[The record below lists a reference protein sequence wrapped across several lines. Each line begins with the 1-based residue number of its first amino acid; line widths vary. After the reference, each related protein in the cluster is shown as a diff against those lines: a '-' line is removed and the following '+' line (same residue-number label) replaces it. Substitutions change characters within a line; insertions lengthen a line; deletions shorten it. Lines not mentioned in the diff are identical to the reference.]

1 MIKTR
6 QRRFALSYQGAKDF
20 LRGVLFTTLLDLALM
35 LPAVYVF
42 LFLDDW
48 LKPLLV
54 SETSPVHGL
63 FYYGLLGIGFMGVM
77 YVIGF
82 FQYNSTFTSVYD
94 ESAIRRVS
102 LAEKLRILPLAFFGE
117 KNLSDLTATIM
128 DDCTDM
134 EHTFSHAVPQLF
146 ASLIAILL
154 ISIGMFFYNWQLA
167 LALFWVV
174 PVAMALLIFS
184 QRKMRM
190 IRTNGQ

>member
-1 MIKTR
+1 MNITVPQAGLLAERRIIIMIKTI

-63 FYYGLLGIGFMGVM
+63 FYYGLLGLGFMGVM

-117 KNLSDLTATIM
+117 KNLSPLWMTVRTWNI
-128 DDCTDM
+128 
-134 EHTFSHAVPQLF
+134 LF
-146 ASLIAILL
+146 HMLFHSFLL
-154 ISIGMFFYNWQLA
+154 L
-167 LALFWVV
+167 
-174 PVAMALLIFS
+174 
-184 QRKMRM
+184 
-190 IRTNGQ
+190 

>member
-1 MIKTR
+1 MIKTI

-134 EHTFSHAVPQLF
+134 EHTFSHAVPQRDSDGFFFLCPSF
-146 ASLIAILL
+146 CRLL
-154 ISIGMFFYNWQLA
+154 VRWQD
-167 LALFWVV
+167 WC
-174 PVAMALLIFS
+174 
-184 QRKMRM
+184 
-190 IRTNGQ
+190 RTY

>member
-1 MIKTR
+1 MIKTI

-82 FQYNSTFTSVYD
+82 SSITVLLLRSMTKVQYAECHWQRSYVYCHWLFSERRIFQT
-94 ESAIRRVS
+94 
-102 LAEKLRILPLAFFGE
+102 LQLPLWMTVRTWNILFTCCSTAICFS
-117 KNLSDLTATIM
+117 NCDLVNFNR
-128 DDCTDM
+128 
-134 EHTFSHAVPQLF
+134 HVFL
-146 ASLIAILL
+146 
-154 ISIGMFFYNWQLA
+154 
-167 LALFWVV
+167 
-174 PVAMALLIFS
+174 
-184 QRKMRM
+184 
-190 IRTNGQ
+190 

>member
-1 MIKTR
+1 MIKTI

-102 LAEKLRILPLAFFGE
+102 LAEKLRILPLAFSERRIFQT
-117 KNLSDLTATIM
+117 L
-128 DDCTDM
+128 
-134 EHTFSHAVPQLF
+134 QLP
-146 ASLIAILL
+146 LWMTVRTWNILFH
-154 ISIGMFFYNWQLA
+154 M
-167 LALFWVV
+167 LFHSY
-174 PVAMALLIFS
+174 LLL
-184 QRKMRM
+184 
-190 IRTNGQ
+190 